1 MIFFEATDRPGFQW
15 KNRSVTDLCHPKFG
29 FRYTLVVPS
38 LGRWWGMMGAGRLND
53 QSVYK
58 FHVVNLIQ
66 CVGRACFQ
74 RGMGWVRVTTWIH
87 FAKFF
92 SYSPK
97 EPALLYMTD
106 PNGAA
111 IYGVPW
117 IPTKTPVMLAFFY
130 QHQPDPRIRGW
141 ESDGFFCAIFEWVS
155 FFCHEK
161 SIKFPIKNPMKYRMN
176 SI

>member
-1 MIFFEATDRPGFQW
+1 M

-141 ESDGFFCAIFEWVS
+141 ESDGFSVQFLSGWVFLPWKIHKIPHKES
-155 FFCHEK
+155 HEI
-161 SIKFPIKNPMKYRMN
+161 SHELHLASGYD
-176 SI
+176 